1 MSRCNIEF
9 ACGGE
14 WLCVEADR
22 LDGCGDDII
31 AFKDGKIVAIVP
43 KVGIRC
49 AYLSDNDI
57 PIYQQQN

>member
-14 WLCVEADR
+14 WLYVEADE

-43 KVGIRC
+43 KVNIRC
-49 AYLSDNDI
+49 AYLSDCNT
-57 PIYQQQN
+57 PIYQ

>member
-31 AFKDGKIVAIVP
+31 AFKDGKIVEDR
-43 KVGIRC
+43 VGGMF
-49 AYLSDNDI
+49 S
-57 PIYQQQN
+57 